1 MGRESGYPDMGDIPS
16 DDIEIAA
23 TARLGV
29 ESSEQCGECFRSN
42 VRPSRVSRKETERPW
57 RQGFS
62 NITEWI
68 PRALFSF

>member
-1 MGRESGYPDMGDIPS
+1 MGDIPS

-42 VRPSRVSRKETERPW
+42 VRPSGVSRKETERPW

-62 NITEWI
+62 NITE
-68 PRALFSF
+68 